1 MQCPNKAQILRLHEQ
16 IIASSDGSTGLR
28 DEGALESALAQPF
41 ASFGGQELYSKR
53 RHLVFQ

>member
-16 IIASSDGSTGLR
+16 IIASSGGSTGLR

-41 ASFGGQELYSKR
+41 ASFGG
-53 RHLVFQ
+53 